1 MTKSEIMGFKWT
13 WDYFLLFCTCL
24 CILDVQVNGFIS
36 DDYNILTTCRLYC
49 DIDGTI
55 SEKDSYYCS
64 RECQMHQC
72 HTGCSLY
79 KQAISDNTCFSTCN
93 NQVTQSS
100 SKSETELNNVVHLLV
115 QSCIQGCSRGL
126 DEYYKDLVGFIGGK
140 LPQANVIN
148 KGITHDSVE
157 LSWPPEDWQ
166 NNVTFTL
173 QTCLADSESDWQNH
187 DDYMVLPSGNVNI
200 TNLLPFVTYEFKRT
214 FHITSAHSVETEES
228 KPVTTL
234 PFGVPSSTPRITSL
248 IAPSP
253 TTISVSWRSPIHTNG
268 PLLSYS
274 LSLHPLAEDGHV
286 INVDV
291 PPQRTSWI
299 FGQLLAGQQYE
310 VRVLGVNEEGEGPES
325 SMKVT
330 TPMPGNLSLKEA
342 PYLILGAENY
352 VVKQPLLELTR
363 DYDKIAKRPR
373 SILVTGVGV
382 HVAREQVL
390 VSDDSGRV
398 TLVDINGTLLA
409 EDIYPYLSQPAA
421 IDVDWLHNYAYIAD
435 SHRLY
440 RCSVLEP
447 FYCHNAMELFPFS
460 PREVKVDPIT
470 GYLFYTI
477 HENKGGLYRV
487 DLADINTSTEPSPT
501 LLIEGAI
508 STFAID
514 HESLLVYYPNSSHNT
529 VMSAFLDGTGVTDTR
544 TGSVARP
551 HFLNIDSLVKYDGK
565 YFWTNGTRVFSE
577 EFDPINR
584 TYYHHSLALFERHF
598 SGFNLWYP
606 TSQPVPV
613 PLSPPRQLEVL
624 FTSTSARV
632 TWHKPARTS
641 YQGEGAF
648 SSWSYE
654 VEVVLVSGLNTQL
667 HVTSGLHQHVT
678 GLLSDAQYRVRV
690 RAKSRGGRG
699 PWSDS
704 FMGSTLQP
712 DGDTARL
719 IVAVQHVQHKTWE
732 LREVGLDGTMY
743 ETRVTTPP
751 IHPGVTDL
759 TWHEDKL
766 FWTDNDGRMFL
777 HKGGNLVPNLLS
789 FVEDAR
795 CLAFD
800 WLALKLYWSVYRNA
814 QIKRADMYGNNEEF
828 IYLAQARHMA
838 LDSAEGRLYW
848 VTMTTVE
855 STTLNGND
863 HVEYFGLEP
872 FSINQ
877 IISLT
882 IDHDHKRLVW
892 YVKGFEEQSLYV
904 ADLLTMG
911 QSDTADVISSV
922 TLLGKIQDI
931 NRYSVLQFFSGRL
944 VWLGEDQA
952 VRVGDAPGNHTATIT
967 LDRPATMVTVVHP
980 TLHPYPAGLNC
991 STVCVLPQTISPS
1004 SVGCQGEWS
1013 EFNITWQQS
1022 TEVNHGNIWYEVAV
1036 ETEGQSKIVEVV
1048 ERAWYAV
1055 FGLAPYSQV
1064 TVALQAFTVWGAGQR
1079 ITTNI
1084 RSPMAAP
1091 SQPVGPKVYVTQRKN
1106 AASSKQTLA
1115 ADFRWSEP
1123 AELNGILS
1131 QQHVYYW
1138 QSNSPDDRTKANLSP
1153 SARHFILDNL
1163 QGNIT
1168 YYFQVECCT
1177 AVGCGPRSAIV
1188 NATTDA
1194 VNPVPRLII
1203 ATKGGIMV
1211 GEADN
1216 IRNTSVTM
1224 ATKSVVALAHLSQED
1239 RYFWITREGYVEQ
1252 FPSQQRKKLLQLDS
1266 EGHHMTLDWVSR
1278 SLYVTRSNQSHGA
1291 IFRYEMDKGIHSV
1304 VIERPAP
1311 IGKIAVDPFTS
1322 SLLWTEQGDTHSW
1335 RIYKSN
1341 TNNLTLTEEFFSQPP
1356 PARQSRDLTPP
1367 CSCPRDVRVGPGV
1380 TVDLVKNGGTELVFV
1395 ELGSMS
1401 LIAADMQGC
1410 QCRVLLNT
1418 TEKDRKGLPA
1428 SHMTVDHVN
1437 LYWYH
1442 SDSST
1447 LYMLD
1452 KETGMVR
1459 STSLPHVTD
1468 ILAFGSHLQPLPGS
1482 ECLDVSPYADPVH
1495 IVSYTNTSVR
1505 VWMTPVSWP
1514 EQCLEISH
1522 PAVRYTVFYKVLDD
1536 MNPYS
1541 DCSDPNYMC
1550 SQQFSY
1556 TGELE
1561 IEGLTPYTYYI
1572 LQGAVSSQYSQYS
1585 VLTLG
1590 QGSTLRTRPGVPS
1603 RVENVTLEPQ
1613 NPNLVIVRW
1622 PLPAKP
1628 NGPVDKIEYFVRWSA
1643 VLQDG
1648 EKRSTMSEAI
1658 TYSDYQEDMYGRF
1671 SKRIENLLPDQTY
1684 SIQVF
1689 SNQTSGG
1696 YLTESSAM
1704 QVHTFQQPSDLELY
1718 DVTNTSIHLTWRSP
1732 SDDATQRVTISYQL
1746 VQENMSDIFMSSL
1759 DNLPILT
1766 ENNTLYNES
1775 FEDLKPNTEY
1785 AFQLHLIYNSTMYNL
1800 YHWPTQESGI
1810 QYVFKTLT
1818 GIPDSPDPPIVE
1830 EIKEGQYEVRWAEPE
1845 DNGEAIQHYILQYKL
1860 IDKDNWSV
1868 AYNTTDL
1875 RWVIDESVLQRGYT
1889 YLFRV
1894 QAKNSNGWGPVS
1906 LNSTLF
1912 SFPIL
1917 EVEPEDDMVTVVAIV
1932 SALIFVIIAMA
1943 AIAIYSICRRRR
1955 EEKKKRKEREFV
1967 TVARGPD
1974 LELATLRELP
1984 LTAIQQNNTLYAM
1997 NMIPT
2002 DDEIAALP
2010 HFRRDQLVLCKFLGS
2025 GAFGEVFEGVAKNII
2040 NESSG
2045 DTRCAVKTLRKS
2057 ASDQEKDEF
2066 LKEAL
2071 LMSNFHH
2078 EHILSLLGVCLDND
2092 PQFIILELME
2102 GGDLL
2107 SFLRACRLSSIQHQ
2121 SRVELSLMDLVKI
2134 CVHVASGCKYLED
2147 MHFVHR
2153 DLAAR
2158 NCLVS
2163 SCNPATM
2170 VVKIGDF
2177 GLARDIYKN
2186 DYYRKEG
2193 EGLLPVRWMS
2203 PESLV
2208 DGVFTTQSDIW
2219 AFGVLMWEVVTFGQQ
2234 PYPARTNI
2242 EVLHFVRSSGRL
2254 DRPDNCPED
2263 FYQLMCKCWSF
2274 APEDRPSFAY
2284 LLQQLQKFHETC
2296 TSVSEYLIPI
2306 SSTNRA
2312 LAAAGGFNY
2321 LSMRQRRLT
2330 STSSDDPDY
2339 RHIDHSS
2346 YGSHKSYGKIRRATS
2361 FDSPE
2366 PKDATQQLK
2375 TDGANYLQPKS
2386 RHVPQYIEFLP
2397 EDRTVNYMYDLSGN
2411 RCRDLETKPDNLEL
2425 KSSTKS
2431 PNYVQTTVKENFP
2444 LSGSEYAKYVNHKKN
2459 SSSTDQ
2465 DDSEVKSIF
2474 AHQKNSA
2481 DSVIMKSVER
2491 IPSVLSV
2498 KNGNLERQNSMNSCS
2513 DTFSSQIITV
2523 PSSNYASNTYRPQP
2537 RKQRLDSSNSIKSF
2551 DSVQTEPAYMT
2562 YNRSKL
2568 YSTSSS
2574 KSNYSMSNI
2583 SESAVEQL
2591 TPPTSA
2597 EVTPD
2602 PRAQQFWAN
2611 SSSDCANL
2619 ASRQDLKAHLDY
2631 LNMSARSQVYPE
2643 TAGPLAGYDI
2653 VHASL
2658 V

>member
-1 MTKSEIMGFKWT
+1 
-13 WDYFLLFCTCL
+13 
-24 CILDVQVNGFIS
+24 
-36 DDYNILTTCRLYC
+36 
-49 DIDGTI
+49 I

-126 DEYYKDLVGFIGGK
+126 DEYYKDL
-140 LPQANVIN
+140 
-148 KGITHDSVE
+148 
-157 LSWPPEDWQ
+157 
-166 NNVTFTL
+166 
-173 QTCLADSESDWQNH
+173 
-187 DDYMVLPSGNVNI
+187 
-200 TNLLPFVTYEFKRT
+200 FKRT

-330 TPMPGNLSLKEA
+330 TPMPGNSPNNPNFCGSRVYELLRNWHGKVSAGGMREDFAPEFPRLPCCVNQLVAMNLVAQDDKGKTFDGSEA
-342 PYLILGAENY
+342 TVFESNSSS
-352 VVKQPLLELTR
+352 ELVQVF
-363 DYDKIAKRPR
+363 YAK
-373 SILVTGVGV
+373 SVGV

-1153 SARHFILDNL
+1153 SA
-1163 QGNIT
+1163 
-1168 YYFQVECCT
+1168 
-1177 AVGCGPRSAIV
+1177 P
-1188 NATTDA
+1188 

-1810 QYVFKTLT
+1810 QYVFKTL
-1818 GIPDSPDPPIVE
+1818 
-1830 EIKEGQYEVRWAEPE
+1830 
-1845 DNGEAIQHYILQYKL
+1845 N
-1860 IDKDNWSV
+1860 KDNWSV

-2045 DTRCAVKTLRKS
+2045 DTRPYVKVLRIKKKMNSSKKPYSCPTFTMSIFSVYWGCALIMT
-2057 ASDQEKDEF
+2057 
-2066 LKEAL
+2066 
-2071 LMSNFHH
+2071 H
-2078 EHILSLLGVCLDND
+2078 
-2092 PQFIILELME
+2092 
-2102 GGDLL
+2102 
-2107 SFLRACRLSSIQHQ
+2107 SSSSWSSWKIQHQ